1 MITMATRTNQ
11 KERTHQA
18 IVSAAARLV
27 DGGCADPSIDDIAEE
42 ALVSRATVYRYFEST
57 GDVLWQVFSDRHM
70 LDAETAR
77 PITSDDLTE
86 RVLVAEENVND
97 YLFGDHAGTRAFERV
112 MLDRQVRGLSTKDD
126 RPGRRFGQIDA
137 ALAPLESSIG
147 SDDLELVRHALSL
160 AIGSQAMIAL
170 LDTGRLDPERA
181 REVTRFACEAIVR
194 EAERLA
200 DSA

>member
-1 MITMATRTNQ
+1 MIIMATRTNQ

-27 DGGCADPSIDDIAEE
+27 DGGCANPTIDDIAEE

-57 GDVLWQVFSDRHM
+57 ADVLWQVFSDRHM
-70 LDAETAR
+70 LDAEAAR

-86 RVLVAEENVND
+86 RVLSAEENVND
-97 YLFGDHAGTRAFERV
+97 YLFRNHEGTRAFERV
-112 MLDRQVRGLSTKDD
+112 MLERRVQGRSTDED
-126 RPGRRFGQIDA
+126 RPGRRFRQIDA
-137 ALAPLESSIG
+137 ALAPLEPRI
-147 SDDLELVRHALSL
+147 DPDELEVVQHALSL

-170 LDTGRLDPERA
+170 LDTGRLDAERA
-181 REVTRFACEAIVR
+181 RDVTRFACRAIVN

-200 DSA
+200 DST